1 MNAFDLVAA
10 LHGILGALVGASA
23 VSIHAMRAWTVVLVT
38 AATDDGARALG
49 AMLGLGAPKYRTAT
63 DHRTGT
69 ERCWLLAT
77 ADLDRG
83 AVRVQVVGPSHAGP
97 PPSLE

>member
-1 MNAFDLVAA
+1 MNALDLVAA
-10 LHGILGALVGASA
+10 LHGILGELVGASG
-23 VSIHAMRAWTVVLVT
+23 VSIHAMKAWTVVLVT
-38 AATDDGARALG
+38 AVTDDSARALG
-49 AMLGLGAPKYRTAT
+49 AVLGLGAPKYRTAT

-69 ERCWLLAT
+69 QRCWVFAST
-77 ADLDRG
+77 DLDRG